1 MRNFLKKSAVF
12 VSLGL
17 IIIAIAVGIFFW
29 VQGRMPVRH
38 VIFISMDTTRADHFG
53 CYGNTWIHTPA
64 VDSLAKESLLFT
76 NYYTVTPVT
85 LASHTSLFTG
95 KYPINH
101 GVPANG
107 YMVNKKNKMLAEI
120 LKEKGFQTIGF
131 IGAFPLSKWF
141 DFHQGFDY
149 YNERF
154 EKNLKDE
161 NVSHHQRSAQQVTD
175 SVINYFNKNGFPDR
189 LFLFVH
195 YFDPHNPYDPPMKYK
210 KMYKHPYREYNEIID
225 CRGRQSQANETSGAG
240 AAAAAAGQKKK
251 ARYYAGEISYMDAQ
265 IGRLFAY
272 LRTKKI
278 LDHSIVIL
286 TSDHGENLF
295 WDRNPFSHG
304 WDTYQGDIKAVCII
318 RTPGTLNNPQK
329 VEQLV
334 TNIDILPSLLK
345 YLKLPIPGDID
356 GQAFDLNSSHWTP
369 LQVERFIESSKPAER
384 VNNRQWRN
392 GNNARCIIADGFKYI
407 QTPYLKTEEFYHL
420 AADPFEIHNMIDSKE
435 VDTRKRIRTMKR
447 KLQKWILSARPMKS
461 KFQEDQKKETI
472 ERLRSLGYL

>member
-1 MRNFLKKSAVF
+1 MKNYLKKPAVF
-12 VSLGL
+12 VSICL
-17 IIIAIAVGIFFW
+17 IIIGIAVGIFFW

-76 NYYTVTPVT
+76 DYYTVTPTT

-149 YNERF
+149 FDERF
-154 EKNLKDE
+154 EKNLKDK
-161 NVSHHQRSAQQVTD
+161 NMSHHQRSAQQVTD

-195 YFDPHNPYDPPMKYK
+195 YYDPHNPYDPPMKYK
-210 KMYKHPYREYNEIID
+210 KMYRHPYREYNEIID
-225 CRGRQSQANETSGAG
+225 YRSRQLQANEATGSR
-240 AAAAAAGQKKK
+240 AAAADEKKK
-251 ARYYAGEISYMDAQ
+251 ARQYAGEISYMDAQ

-272 LRTKKI
+272 LKTKKI
-278 LDHSIVIL
+278 LDDSIVIL

-304 WDTYQGDIKAVCII
+304 WDTYQGVVKAVCII
-318 RTPGTLNNPQK
+318 RTPRTLNHPQK
-329 VEQLV
+329 VEQLF

-356 GQAFDLNSSHWTP
+356 GQAVNLDGSRWKPSKR
-369 LQVERFIESSKPAER
+369 ERFIESCKPAEITD
-384 VNNRQWRN
+384 NKHWRN
-392 GNNARCIIADGFKYI
+392 SNNARCIIADGFKYI

-420 AADPFEIHNMIDSKE
+420 STDPFECHNMIHSKE
-435 VDTRKRIRTMKR
+435 IDTRKKIKTLKG

-461 KFQEDQKKETI
+461 KFQENQKKETI